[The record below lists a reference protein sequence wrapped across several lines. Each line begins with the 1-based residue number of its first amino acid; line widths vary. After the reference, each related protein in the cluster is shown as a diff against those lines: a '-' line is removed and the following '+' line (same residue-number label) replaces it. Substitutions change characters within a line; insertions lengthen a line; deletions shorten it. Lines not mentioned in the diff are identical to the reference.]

1 MVLMITMVMVIMVK
15 VMMMVVRVMLTVLSL
30 QDPAGLVD
38 DSPKLTNLHGMLI
51 LTMIV
56 EIKMML
62 MTMMTMMM
70 NLVHNCSHPALR
82 LVETK
87 LGLSCTKKA
96 LS

>member
-1 MVLMITMVMVIMVK
+1 MVIMVK
-15 VMMMVVRVMLTVLSL
+15 VMMMVVGVMTVLSL

-96 LS
+96 SS